1 MSVPEV
7 TEEIF
12 EPKSSSVDVADMKS
26 SKIRSGALVLALGGL
41 VPAAGCFSA
50 TSMETSDTE
59 DGDST
64 GVDDPSAGSSATSSA
79 GSTTTADPSTSSTSG
94 MQPEDDDG
102 AETSGSEDESSSGFE
117 TSSTTDDSETSSEE
131 SSTSD
136 GDIAPL
142 VSETIPADGDAG
154 VLADAAIEIQFSEP
168 MDQAATQAAY
178 QSMDIP
184 TALVTFSWND
194 AGDRMTVTPTFS
206 LLYALAN
213 EVEEPA
219 YAYSFTI
226 TTTAESEAGIGL
238 EEDLEVEFTTLRR
251 FVQVFDYD
259 NPLSGSV
266 RDLAGPINAP
276 NLGDTATN
284 DPSRYF
290 VTFDISER
298 APDIV
303 EVQNALLLVER
314 SNNVTGSPFT
324 ELGAVVYQPV
334 HYDVLND
341 ATFDTEGLSSA
352 YAVFPTIA
360 DPAETVDVGD
370 DFEDL
375 LADPDAY
382 NDLLQFRL
390 FWFPNESNGDNDY
403 DSILINEGTNPPQL
417 SLQYLAP

>member
-1 MSVPEV
+1 
-7 TEEIF
+7 
-12 EPKSSSVDVADMKS
+12 MKS
-26 SKIRSGALVLALGGL
+26 SKIRSGAHVLALGGL

-59 DGDST
+59 GGDST
-64 GVDDPSAGSSATSSA
+64 GVDDPTVGSGSTSTA

-94 MQPEDDDG
+94 TTPEDDDD
-102 AETSGSEDESSSGFE
+102 AEGSESGEGSSSGFE
-117 TSSTTDDSETSSEE
+117 TSSTTDDPETSGEE

-136 GDIAPL
+136 GEVAPQ
-142 VSETIPADGDAG
+142 VSETIPADGDTG
-154 VLADAAIEIQFSEP
+154 VRSDIAITIQFSEP

-213 EVEEPA
+213 EVDDPA

-226 TTTAESEAGIGL
+226 TTTAESELGIGL
-238 EEDLEVEFTTLRR
+238 EEDIEVEFTTLRR
-251 FVQVFDYD
+251 FVQVFDFD
-259 NPLSGSV
+259 APLSGSV

-276 NLGDTATN
+276 NLGDTTTN

-303 EVQNALLLVER
+303 EVQDALMLIER
-314 SNNVTGSPFT
+314 SVNVSGSPFT

-352 YAVFPTIA
+352 YAVFPTIT
-360 DPAETVDVGD
+360 DPSQTVDVGD
-370 DFEDL
+370 DFEAF

-382 NDLLQFRL
+382 NDQMQFRL
-390 FWFPNESNGDNDY
+390 RWFPNESNGDNGY
-403 DSILINEGTNPPQL
+403 DSILINEGSNPPQL
-417 SLQYLAP
+417 SLQYLAL